1 MQKSKIIKEYVGLLY
16 YEYNFNK
23 TKEMKEFIVEKL
35 KEYNETNPVLKLK
48 NFSEL
53 FEVLNVFWK
62 L

>member
-1 MQKSKIIKEYVGLLY
+1 MWVLLY